1 MLATVMIALVI
12 AAQDTTQRT
21 DTASPPPPQVAP
33 PPAAPATP
41 TPEQARYLSGLRTVS
56 RGVAQLRD
64 GIDRVTRTQQ
74 LRDSVRLRQAGRRL
88 GGLCTT
94 ARSFIASGRPR
105 MVPTAYE
112 DTMRVIARALVVRL
126 DSVTK
131 YLPTCETTAGKTPG
145 PVAADLTKRLQA
157 FDLAL
162 VAFRTAGA
170 PPKTDS
176 IKTPS

>member
-1 MLATVMIALVI
+1 MLAAVIIALAV

-21 DTASPPPPQVAP
+21 DTAPPPPQVVP

-41 TPEQARYLSGLRTVS
+41 TPEQTRYLSGLRTVS

-74 LRDSVRLRQAGRRL
+74 QRDTVRQKQAGRRL

-105 MVPTAYE
+105 MIPTAYE
-112 DTMRVIARALVVRL
+112 DTMRVFARALVVRL
-126 DSVTK
+126 DSIAK

-145 PVAADLTKRLQA
+145 PVAADLTKRLAA

-176 IKTPS
+176 IKPPS